1 MFPNNL
7 TQRLV
12 HLQCNPPH
20 KPEAELPR
28 GECRHVERSGGYDTA
43 WSRGQRCI
51 CQGFSLDKQQVVGT
65 SCECGH
71 PAWTH
76 VQQPMGVVTY
86 EEHEALADEVRRFK
100 DDFYNNYQNLQ
111 NELARTQQEL
121 VEQRAVNNDRER
133 VFKLLEARMYQ
144 NMKDLKIILDDKMDG
159 IIDQQHAFQRK
170 LIDVEDATME
180 HDVRLEKLFRT
191 VDRTSREITP
201 TAANGS
207 DDQPMDTVDE
217 YPEKP
222 DHSWS
227 IKVIMVPRK
236 SQLYAYD
243 VDSTAYKRLQSR
255 NLVKEL
261 TFTGRDSISFH
272 TVIEKHFGEVLR
284 RRPWVPLI
292 GYRMPHDLF
301 GRIALK
307 QLPLDHTYGQL
318 WDYFFLDHHCIVH
331 DKMQGDIL
339 HIALR
344 DTELSWSEIKSLPC
358 VYGFHES
365 SWAYDTELDG
375 PLKFLQ
381 PPTPVRAPS
390 SASAKSEVSDFV
402 YDYSPSPPPY
412 TSQRN
417 TMDPDAITPVPLEN
431 GFQSPLDVL
440 AQASASLSPST
451 TGSGTG
457 SFPLSL
463 GLTKQQSH
471 TQSLRSLAASS
482 DSTDDVDSEHSHRN
496 KIRKLRPKLSEPFMS
511 SHHHASDV
519 QDGGAQ
525 NHSHPNLHMG
535 NGHAQGQMQ
544 SHHSKGR
551 SNGTHSSSSS
561 GSASASSSSANSNG
575 SSSTAPPQAP
585 TQVYYSGRSKRK
597 MPVREK
603 QKEPLQFKLPSLLH
617 HRNREETA

>member
-12 HLQCNPPH
+12 HLQRNPPH

-76 VQQPMGVVTY
+76 VQQLMGVVTY

-272 TVIEKHFGEVLR
+272 TVIEKNFGEVLR

-365 SWAYDTELDG
+365 SWAYYTELDG

-381 PPTPVRAPS
+381 PPTPVRAP
-390 SASAKSEVSDFV
+390 
-402 YDYSPSPPPY
+402 
-412 TSQRN
+412 
-417 TMDPDAITPVPLEN
+417 
-431 GFQSPLDVL
+431 PLDVL

-519 QDGGAQ
+519 
-525 NHSHPNLHMG
+525 
-535 NGHAQGQMQ
+535 
-544 SHHSKGR
+544 
-551 SNGTHSSSSS
+551 
-561 GSASASSSSANSNG
+561 
-575 SSSTAPPQAP
+575 
-585 TQVYYSGRSKRK
+585 YYSGRSKRK